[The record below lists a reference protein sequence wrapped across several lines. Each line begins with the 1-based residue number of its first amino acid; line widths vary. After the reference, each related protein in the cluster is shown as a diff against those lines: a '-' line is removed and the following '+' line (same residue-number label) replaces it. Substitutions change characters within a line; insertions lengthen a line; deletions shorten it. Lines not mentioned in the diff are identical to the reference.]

1 MYPSIQEV
9 ESQVRFPGVTSNP
22 FFNFSPFCVDLNTS
36 KMELW
41 RREGW
46 KMSALSAS
54 GLLAR
59 WWVFPTWVSET
70 FHAQFPVSV
79 TADTEASSRAREKTL
94 WYPRLLFV
102 VCTLDF
108 LKSFYFC
115 PGWLCHFKGLF
126 TPVGREIHRSKIAT
140 VTSWQLTNRRLRVS
154 AWRNLRTSRNT
165 SVFAFFPRKST
176 TCFKSIPV
184 KQVDRRDFVARFVA
198 TSLKLASRNYERST
212 CSKFICTYGCNTNI
226 NRSTRQGN

>member
-1 MYPSIQEV
+1 M
-9 ESQVRFPGVTSNP
+9 SQDRFPGVTSNP
-22 FFNFSPFCVDLNTS
+22 FFNFCPFCVDSNTS
-36 KMELW
+36 KREPW

-79 TADTEASSRAREKTL
+79 TADTEASSRTREKPSGTQGCSCC
-94 WYPRLLFV
+94 
-102 VCTLDF
+102 CTLDF

-126 TPVGREIHRSKIAT
+126 TPVGREIHRSKLQRWRHDNWPIGDWGYQHD
-140 VTSWQLTNRRLRVS
+140 VTWEPLGIHPYLLFS
-154 AWRNLRTSRNT
+154 A
-165 SVFAFFPRKST
+165 
-176 TCFKSIPV
+176 
-184 KQVDRRDFVARFVA
+184 
-198 TSLKLASRNYERST
+198 
-212 CSKFICTYGCNTNI
+212 
-226 NRSTRQGN
+226 